1 MLSKVK
7 RAISVPAA
15 LAAVFCC
22 MIFMNVSAAA
32 DAVYKAVLVD
42 LDGCIPDTN
51 EAKLTEYMQKTADII
66 ECNIGVVITAD
77 LNGMY
82 YKDYA
87 DNFGDSNF
95 GTGSSTVVLMLLN
108 SNGNPAYA
116 DYVDWISTSGRARD
130 YYDGKTDRIFNS
142 VYDGL
147 DSSGFEEAVKD
158 FCDALVKYRGGSAD
172 TFQGSISVDLEGLYA
187 IFLGSL
193 VIGLVM
199 SLIITGKVAAGY
211 TKKVPVS
218 AVSYLDGNRTAVTRK
233 SDVFVKEYIRTY
245 TTSSGGSRGGSSH
258 GGGGGRHR
266 SGGHG
271 GGGGRHR

>member
-1 MLSKVK
+1 
-7 RAISVPAA
+7 
-15 LAAVFCC
+15 
-22 MIFMNVSAAA
+22 
-32 DAVYKAVLVD
+32 
-42 LDGCIPDTN
+42 
-51 EAKLTEYMQKTADII
+51 
-66 ECNIGVVITAD
+66 
-77 LNGMY
+77 
-82 YKDYA
+82 
-87 DNFGDSNF
+87 
-95 GTGSSTVVLMLLN
+95 MLLN

-130 YYDGKTDRIFNS
+130 YYDSKTDRIFNS

-158 FCDALVKYRGGSAD
+158 FCDALVKYRGGSAG

-218 AVSYLDGNRTAVTRK
+218 AVSYLDGNRTAVTKK
-233 SDVFVKEYIRTY
+233 SDVFVKEYTRTY